1 MANMK
6 FRKYQALGVLVAL
19 GLILS
24 LAKITPTRA
33 QAITVIDFEGIP
45 EGSIVSQVYMGYGI
59 SGEPVEGEVNVF
71 GYNPAF
77 GLGVNAAMIFD
88 ATCQPGGAPIN
99 CSGQDRDLFNP
110 SFGNTL
116 IISEDLDSTDPDDAD
131 MVGAVFVFD
140 FSHWGSG
147 LVNIDSFEVQDV
159 EEEETENAIVEFYV
173 GGLEGTLVATVD
185 IPETGNGLA
194 VTVPL
199 NVSGVDT
206 MRIDLQGSGEIN
218 NIYFEQSPPT
228 AVDLLY
234 FRVTNITERK
244 AQLEWATAAEINNY
258 GFNLYRSPSSNIS
271 IAEKIHFEPAAG
283 GLGGNTY
290 SYTDTIP
297 GVGTWWYWL
306 SDIDTNGL
314 ETFHYPV
321 QVTIEPA
328 APLSESNWI
337 FLPITLSSR

>member
-1 MANMK
+1 
-6 FRKYQALGVLVAL
+6 
-19 GLILS
+19 
-24 LAKITPTRA
+24 
-33 QAITVIDFEGIP
+33 
-45 EGSIVSQVYMGYGI
+45 
-59 SGEPVEGEVNVF
+59 
-71 GYNPAF
+71 
-77 GLGVNAAMIFD
+77 MIFD
-88 ATCQPGGAPIN
+88 ATCQPGGRPID

-110 SFGNTL
+110 GFGNTL
-116 IISEDLDSTDPDDAD
+116 IISEDLDSSDPDDAD
-131 MVGAVFVFD
+131 MVGSVFVFD

-173 GGLEGTLVATVD
+173 GGLDGTLVAIID

-194 VTVPL
+194 VTIPL
-199 NVSGVDT
+199 NISGVDT

-234 FRVTNITERK
+234 FRVANITERK
-244 AQLEWATAAEINNY
+244 AQLEWATAAEIDNY
-258 GFNLYRSPSSNIS
+258 GFNLYRSPNSNFS
-271 IAEKIHFEPAAG
+271 IAEKIYFEPAKG

-290 SYTDTIP
+290 SYTDIVP

-314 ETFHYPV
+314 ETIHYPL
-321 QVTIEPA
+321 QVVIEPA
-328 APLSESNWI
+328 APLFDSNWV
-337 FLPITLSSR
+337 FLPITLTSR